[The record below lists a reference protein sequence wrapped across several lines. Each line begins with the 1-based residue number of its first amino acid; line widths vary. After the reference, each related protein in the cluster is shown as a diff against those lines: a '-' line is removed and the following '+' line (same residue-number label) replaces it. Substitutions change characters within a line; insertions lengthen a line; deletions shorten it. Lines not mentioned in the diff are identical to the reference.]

1 MDLITLTDDEARD
14 LLARVYA
21 EVQRR
26 ETIANAPAQV
36 ERISR
41 AWADASGRQD
51 GDPWTQPVGAHDVW
65 ATDAVCQWPVGTYWQ
80 ATSATAHEP
89 GTTGAP
95 WVRVWPDG
103 PRWTTTPPS
112 AAGPI
117 PWAIGQ
123 QIKAGDKR
131 THGGRV
137 WTAKLA
143 HTTHAGWPPSA
154 ATHAVWTDNG
164 PA

>member
-80 ATSATAHEP
+80 ATSAGSQSHRCGVPASASASSTSESAGCTPATTAS
-89 GTTGAP
+89 
-95 WVRVWPDG
+95 R
-103 PRWTTTPPS
+103 
-112 AAGPI
+112 
-117 PWAIGQ
+117 
-123 QIKAGDKR
+123 
-131 THGGRV
+131 
-137 WTAKLA
+137 
-143 HTTHAGWPPSA
+143 
-154 ATHAVWTDNG
+154 
-164 PA
+164 